1 MVLGAYMWRGRSC
14 DVSHNAGALLEA
26 DSDVDVVAS
35 LGMVCVCMCGCVC
48 AGIVAVVSAKA
59 LLMTPPSIYQD
70 RKTAI

>member
-1 MVLGAYMWRGRSC
+1 MLLGAYMWRGRSY
-14 DVSHNAGALLEA
+14 DVSHKAGALLEV

-35 LGMVCVCMCGCVC
+35 SGMCVGAVR

-59 LLMTPPSIYQD
+59 LLMTPPSSCQD